1 MFQMTFPRSTTCW
14 IIHERSEKLESQATT
29 CYEIYWFS
37 NNQSPRGTAYP
48 YFWYY
53 RISSKNSA
61 PLIIRHP
68 FAELGQKTSIF
79 GKGIPKYFQI

>member
-1 MFQMTFPRSTTCW
+1 MYALTS
-14 IIHERSEKLESQATT
+14 SQV
-29 CYEIYWFS
+29 
-37 NNQSPRGTAYP
+37 PH
-48 YFWYY
+48 
-53 RISSKNSA
+53 SSKNSA